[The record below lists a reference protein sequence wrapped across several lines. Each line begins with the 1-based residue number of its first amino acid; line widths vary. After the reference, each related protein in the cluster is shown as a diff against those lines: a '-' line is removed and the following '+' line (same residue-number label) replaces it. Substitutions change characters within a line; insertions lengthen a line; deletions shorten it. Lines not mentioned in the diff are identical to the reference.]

1 MNIKKTLQGWEHT
14 LEQEA
19 KEGNEDAKRI
29 LNWMKQQR
37 WRKSQR
43 HLKPRP
49 FLQIKPKT
57 EV

>member
-1 MNIKKTLQGWEHT
+1 MNIKKTLQGWEQT

-19 KEGNEDAKRI
+19 SEGNEDARRI
-29 LNWMKQQR
+29 LNWMKQQK

-43 HLKPRP
+43 QEKPRP
-49 FLQIKPKT
+49 FLQIKPKI